1 MFRHSKDRVPVAIV
15 AALTCV
21 DFAMYFAVDSA
32 ALLVGYWLLMIIP
45 KGMISAWNHH
55 HQHSFTFRST
65 ALNRLLELSYAL
77 HSGVSTHLWVL
88 HHVFGHHLNYLDQTK
103 DESGWTR
110 RDGKQ
115 MGMLEYVLTVSG
127 TAYYRAYKVGK
138 RFPKHQRI
146 FLTFATLTFAL
157 VALLVWHRP
166 LQGLFLFALP
176 MCCSLMYTVW
186 VTYDHHAGLH
196 TDDPFLGSYNIM
208 NRWFNLLTGNLGYH
222 TAHHYKQGVHWS
234 ELPALHETIK
244 DRIPEHLYRKTTFD
258 GFLPG

>member
-1 MFRHSKDRVPVAIV
+1 
-15 AALTCV
+15 
-21 DFAMYFAVDSA
+21 MYFAVDNVA
-32 ALLVGYWLLMIIP
+32 VLVAYWLLMIIP

-65 ALNRLLELSYAL
+65 ALNRGLELSYAL

-157 VALLVWHRP
+157 VAALVWYRP
-166 LQGLFLFALP
+166 LPGLFLFVLP

-196 TDDPFLGSYNIM
+196 TDDPFEGSYNIM

-244 DRIPEHLYRKTTFD
+244 HRIPERLYRKTTFD
-258 GFLPG
+258 AFLPG